1 MIALN
6 KSKINDFQFIL
17 ITFLPPAFVIGPLIV
32 ELIINTL
39 ILFFLFNIIK
49 KNKFDFIKNKLFIT
63 LFIFYLILLLSH
75 FDSDY
80 FNETKVNVFFY
91 IRFILFPFAI
101 YSVLKT
107 NKNYLKY
114 FFVVLLITIFLVSFD
129 GLVQFFVEK
138 NILGFEKYRID
149 RISGFFKEDLILGS
163 YLSRMLPLLIA
174 ISIYFK
180 KDKKFNKFS
189 IFVICICIIVIFL
202 TGERAAFLKTLTGLI
217 IIFLILNFSLK
228 TKLLY
233 FSLFTISILTLILT
247 NPIIFDRYTNQLKKH
262 LFSKDPITK
271 KYVFMSYYYPMYQ
284 TSIKMFKDSKILG
297 KGPKSYRYH
306 CNDPKFV
313 TFYPKTRLNIIDN
326 TILKFETTWKQKGNI
341 EIREFFVSEN
351 EIIKKND
358 KLFSYNFI
366 GKDKENIYVSNRE
379 GLIKKIIKKKRYIGN
394 DTIFELEPQNSP
406 QKVIKRVSGCNTHPH
421 NFYIQLL
428 AETGLLGFIYVLS
441 IFLFISFVLVKN
453 IFFYKINS
461 SIKLPNYEL
470 CILVGFFLV
479 LWPLTTNGNFFNN
492 WINLIN
498 FFPIGIYLLLKN
510 ERINDS
516 GNS

>member
-1 MIALN
+1 MFISN
-6 KSKINDFQFIL
+6 KFKINDFQFIL
-17 ITFLPPAFVIGPLIV
+17 IALLPAAFVVGPLIV
-32 ELIINTL
+32 ELIINIL

-49 KNKFDFIKNKLFIT
+49 KKKFDFVKNKLFVT
-63 LFIFYLILLLSH
+63 LFIFYLILLLTH
-75 FDSDY
+75 FNSDY
-80 FNETKVNVFFY
+80 FNETKINVFFY

-101 YSVLKT
+101 YEVLKT

-114 FFVVLLITIFLVSFD
+114 FFIILLITILIVSFD
-129 GLVQFFVEK
+129 GLIQFFFNK
-138 NILGFEKYRID
+138 NILGYEKYRID

-163 YLSRMLPLLIA
+163 YLSRMLPLLIG

-180 KDKKFNKFS
+180 KDNKLNKLS
-189 IFVICICIIVIFL
+189 IFVICICILVIFL
-202 TGERAAFLKTLTGLI
+202 TGERAAFLKTLIGLI

-228 TKLLY
+228 KKILY
-233 FSLFTISILTLILT
+233 FLVFTISITIVILT
-247 NPIIFDRYTNQLKKH
+247 NPIIFDRYTNQLKNH
-262 LFSKDPITK
+262 LLSKDPTTK
-271 KYVFMSYYYPMYQ
+271 KYVFMKYYYPIYQ
-284 TSIKMFKDSKILG
+284 TSIKMFIDSKILG

-306 CNDPKFV
+306 CEDPKFI
-313 TFYPKTRLNIIDN
+313 TFYPKTRSIIIDN

-341 EIREFFVSEN
+341 EIKEFFVTEN

-366 GKDKENIYVSNRE
+366 GEDKENLYISNRE

-406 QKVIKRVSGCNTHPH
+406 KKFTKRISGCNTHPH

-428 AETGLLGFIYVLS
+428 AETGLLGFVYVLS
-441 IFLFISFVLVKN
+441 IFLFISFLLIKH
-453 IFFYKINS
+453 IFIYRINS
-461 SIKLPNYEL
+461 STKLPHSDL

-498 FFPIGIYLLLKN
+498 FFPISIYLLLKK
-510 ERINDS
+510 ERNNDT
-516 GNS
+516 GNL